1 VYYATW
7 NMCNRLLQSYCLKG
21 QDSEHYLPFS
31 LQNNYKGGGLRRLRP
46 EHPPLIWDVKKEVFV
61 STANNKPTESVSLN
75 AFKQPRSFYLIFS
88 IELWERFG
96 FYGLQGIMAVYLVK
110 QLGMSEADSI
120 TLFSSFSALVYGLVA
135 IGGWLGDKVLGTKR
149 VIMLGAIVLAI
160 GYGLVAWSGHDAS
173 IVYIGMA
180 TIAVGN
186 GLFKANPSSLLST
199 CYEKNDPRLDGAFT
213 MYYMS
218 INIGSFFSMLATPW
232 LAKFGWSVAF
242 ALSFVG
248 LVITIVNFTFCQRWV
263 KQYGSK
269 PDFAPLQVGK
279 LLATIVG
286 VVVLIAI
293 ATWLL
298 HNQGIARMALG
309 VVALGIIVIFAKEAF
324 AMQGAARRKMIVAFI
339 LMLQAIIFF
348 VLYSQMPTSL
358 NFFAIRN
365 VEHSLL
371 GIAFEPEQYQALN
384 PFWIIIG
391 SPILAAIYNKMGDTL
406 PMPMKFAIG
415 MVLCSGAFLVLPL
428 GAKFATDAGIVNVS
442 WLVISYG
449 LQSIGELMIS
459 GLGLAMVAQLVPQRL
474 MGFIMG
480 SWFLTT
486 AGANLIGGYVANM
499 MAVPDNVTDPLMS
512 LEVYGRVFLHIGV
525 ATGIIAILMLL
536 TAPKLNRMTQDDDKT
551 AKASDTATA

>member
-1 VYYATW
+1 
-7 NMCNRLLQSYCLKG
+7 M
-21 QDSEHYLPFS
+21 
-31 LQNNYKGGGLRRLRP
+31 
-46 EHPPLIWDVKKEVFV
+46 

-135 IGGWLGDKVLGTKR
+135 
-149 VIMLGAIVLAI
+149 
-160 GYGLVAWSGHDAS
+160 WSGHDAS
-173 IVYIGMA
+173 IVYMGMA

-218 INIGSFFSMLATPW
+218 VNIGSFFSMLATPW
-232 LAKFGWSVAF
+232 LAAKFGWSVAF

-248 LVITIVNFTFCQRWV
+248 LVITIVNFAFCQRWV

-269 PDFAPLQVGK
+269 PDFAPVQVGK

-286 VVVLIAI
+286 VVVLVAI

-428 GAKFATDAGIVNVS
+428 GAKFASDAGIVNVS

-525 ATGIIAILMLL
+525 ATGIIAILMLM

>member
-1 VYYATW
+1 
-7 NMCNRLLQSYCLKG
+7 
-21 QDSEHYLPFS
+21 
-31 LQNNYKGGGLRRLRP
+31 
-46 EHPPLIWDVKKEVFV
+46 V
-61 STANNKPTESVSLN
+61 STANKPTESVSLN
-75 AFKQPRSFYLIFS
+75 AFKQPKAFYLIFS

-96 FYGLQGIMAVYLVK
+96 YYGLQGIMAVYLVK

-160 GYGLVAWSGHDAS
+160 GYALVAWSGHDAGV
-173 IVYIGMA
+173 VYMGMA
-180 TIAVGN
+180 AIAVGN

-199 CYEKNDPRLDGAFT
+199 CYAKDDPRLDGAFT
-213 MYYMS
+213 MYYMAV
-218 INIGSFFSMLATPW
+218 NVGSFFSMLATPW
-232 LAKFGWSVAF
+232 LAARFGWSTAF
-242 ALSFVG
+242 GLSVVG
-248 LVITIVNFTFCQRWV
+248 LVITIINFAFCKRWV
-263 KQYGSK
+263 KNHGSK
-269 PDFAPLQVGK
+269 PDFEPLRISY

-286 VVVLIAI
+286 VVALVAV

-298 HNQGIARMALG
+298 HNQGIARMVLG
-309 VVALGIIVIFAKEAF
+309 VVALGIICIFAKETF
-324 AMQGAARRKMIVAFI
+324 ALKGAARRKMIVAFI
-339 LMLQAIIFF
+339 LMLQAIVFF

-365 VEHSLL
+365 VEHTLL

-406 PMPMKFAIG
+406 PMPHKFAIG

-428 GAKFATDAGIVNVS
+428 GTKFASDAGIVSVS
-442 WLVISYG
+442 WLIASYG

-486 AGANLIGGYVANM
+486 AGANIIAGYVANQ
-499 MAVPDNVTDPLMS
+499 MAIPENVTDPLMS
-512 LEVYGRVFLHIGV
+512 LDIYGSVFLQIGIV
-525 ATGIIAILMLL
+525 TAVIAVLMLIS
-536 TAPKLNRMTQDDDKT
+536 APKLNRMTLSDT
-551 AKASDTATA
+551 PASEAAKTATA

>member
-1 VYYATW
+1 
-7 NMCNRLLQSYCLKG
+7 M
-21 QDSEHYLPFS
+21 
-31 LQNNYKGGGLRRLRP
+31 
-46 EHPPLIWDVKKEVFV
+46 
-61 STANNKPTESVSLN
+61 STANQKPTESVSLN
-75 AFKQPRSFYLIFS
+75 AFKQPKAFYLIFS

-96 FYGLQGIMAVYLVK
+96 YYGLQGIMAVYLVK

-160 GYGLVAWSGHDAS
+160 GYALVAWSGHDAG
-173 IVYIGMA
+173 IVYMGMA
-180 TIAVGN
+180 AIAVGN

-218 INIGSFFSMLATPW
+218 VNIGSFFSMIATPW
-232 LAKFGWSVAF
+232 LAAK
-242 ALSFVG
+242 
-248 LVITIVNFTFCQRWV
+248 
-263 KQYGSK
+263 YGSK
-269 PDFAPLQVGK
+269 PDFEPINYRN
-279 LLATIVG
+279 LLLTIIG
-286 VVVLIAI
+286 VVALIAI

-298 HNQGIARMALG
+298 HNQEVARMALG
-309 VVALGIIVIFAKEAF
+309 VVAFGIVVIFGKEAF
-324 AMQGAARRKMIVAFI
+324 AMKGAARRKMIVAFI
-339 LMLQAIIFF
+339 LMLEAIIFF

-365 VEHSLL
+365 VEHTIL
-371 GIAFEPEQYQALN
+371 GLAVEPEQYQALN

-406 PMPMKFAIG
+406 PMPTKFAIG
-415 MVLCSGAFLVLPL
+415 MVMCSGAFLILPL
-428 GAKFATDAGIVNVS
+428 GAKFASDAGIVSVS
-442 WLVISYG
+442 WLVASYG

-486 AGANLIGGYVANM
+486 AGANLIGGYVAGM

-512 LEVYGRVFLHIGV
+512 LEVYGRVFLQIGV
-525 ATGIIAILMLL
+525 ATAVIAVLMLL
-536 TAPKLNRMTQDDDKT
+536 TAPKLHRMTQDDAADKA
-551 AKASDTATA
+551 AKAAVA

>member
-1 VYYATW
+1 
-7 NMCNRLLQSYCLKG
+7 
-21 QDSEHYLPFS
+21 
-31 LQNNYKGGGLRRLRP
+31 
-46 EHPPLIWDVKKEVFV
+46 V
-61 STANNKPTESVSLN
+61 STANNKPTEESVSLN
-75 AFKQPRSFYLIFS
+75 AFKQPKAFYLIFS

-135 IGGWLGDKVLGTKR
+135 VGGWLGDKVLGTKR

-160 GYGLVAWSGHDAS
+160 GYALVAWSGHDAA
-173 IVYIGMA
+173 IVYMGMA

-199 CYEKNDPRLDGAFT
+199 CYNKDDPRLDGAFT

-218 INIGSFFSMLATPW
+218 VNIGSFFSMLATPW
-232 LAKFGWSVAF
+232 LAAKFGWSVAF
-242 ALSFVG
+242 ALSVVG
-248 LVITIVNFTFCQRWV
+248 MLITVVNFAFCKRWV
-263 KQYGSK
+263 KDYGSK
-269 PDFAPLQVGK
+269 PDFEPVHMGK

-286 VVVLIAI
+286 VVILATI

-298 HNQGIARMALG
+298 HNQGVARAVLG
-309 VVALGIIVIFAKEAF
+309 VVALGIICIFAKEAF
-324 AMQGAARRKMIVAFI
+324 ALHGAARRKMVVAFI
-339 LMLQAIIFF
+339 LMLQAIVFF

-365 VEHSLL
+365 VEHSILS
-371 GIAFEPEQYQALN
+371 IAFEPEQFQALN
-384 PFWIIIG
+384 PFWIMIG
-391 SPILAAIYNKMGDTL
+391 SPILAAIYNKMGDRL
-406 PMPMKFAIG
+406 PMPHKFAIG

-428 GAKFATDAGIVNVS
+428 GTKFATDAGIVSVN
-442 WLVISYG
+442 WLILSYA

-486 AGANLIGGYVANM
+486 AGAALIAGKIANL
-499 MAVPDNVTDPLMS
+499 MAVPENVTDPLVS
-512 LEVYGRVFLHIGV
+512 LEVYGRVFMQIGI
-525 ATGIIAILMLL
+525 ATAVIAVLMLL

-551 AKASDTATA
+551 AKATDTATA